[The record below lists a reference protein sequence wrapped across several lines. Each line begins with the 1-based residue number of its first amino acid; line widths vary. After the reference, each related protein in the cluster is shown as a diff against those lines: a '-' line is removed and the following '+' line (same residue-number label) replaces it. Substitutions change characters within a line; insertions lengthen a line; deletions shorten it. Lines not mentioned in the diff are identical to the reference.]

1 MYQWVTFL
9 HIAGVFLFLMA
20 HGISAGVAFQARKE
34 RQLDRLRALLDFSGA
49 SYKLMY
55 SGLLLLLLTGI
66 INGFIGHW
74 WSFGWIWLSLILL
87 IVIIVAMVFMG
98 SRNFTRVRKAVGA
111 AYMEGNKM
119 HEPGQAASPEEIEA
133 AIQASNPMLLALIG
147 VGGVLVVAW
156 LMMFKPF

>member
-1 MYQWVTFL
+1 MYPWVAFL
-9 HIAGVFLFLMA
+9 HITGIFLFLMA
-20 HGISAGVAFQARKE
+20 HGISAGVAFQVRKE

-55 SGLLLLLLTGI
+55 SGLLLLLLTGV

-74 WSFGWIWLSLILL
+74 WSSGWIWVSLVLL
-87 IVIIVAMVFMG
+87 TLIIVAMVFMG
-98 SRNFTRVRKAVGA
+98 SRNFTRVRKAIGA

-119 HEPGQAASPEEIEA
+119 HEPGEPASSEEIEA
-133 AIQASNPMLLALIG
+133 AILAVNPLALAAVG
-147 VGGVLVVAW
+147 VGGILIVAW